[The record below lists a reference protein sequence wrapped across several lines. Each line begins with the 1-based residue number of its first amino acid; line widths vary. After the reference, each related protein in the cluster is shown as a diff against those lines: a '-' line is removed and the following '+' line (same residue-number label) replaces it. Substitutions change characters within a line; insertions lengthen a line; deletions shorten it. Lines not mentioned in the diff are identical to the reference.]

1 MEGMLLMI
9 KDTKVQIRL
18 SKEEREQI
26 MKYCLSKGVTL
37 SSEFREFMY
46 RLIIEDTVN
55 LLENRKNNI
64 RKELN

>member
-1 MEGMLLMI
+1 MI

-55 LLENRKNNI
+55 LLESRKNKT
-64 RKELN
+64 RRELK

>member
-46 RLIIEDTVN
+46 RLIIEDTVD
-55 LLENRKNNI
+55 LLERRKVN
-64 RKELN
+64 

>member
-1 MEGMLLMI
+1 MI

>member
-1 MEGMLLMI
+1 MEGMLLMT

-26 MKYCLSKGVTL
+26 MKYCFSKGVTL

-46 RLIIEDTVN
+46 KLIIEEKVA
-55 LLENRKNNI
+55 LLERRKVNE
-64 RKELN
+64 RKELK

>member
-1 MEGMLLMI
+1 MI

-37 SSEFREFMY
+37 SGEFREFMY
-46 RLIIEDTVN
+46 RLIIEDTVS
-55 LLENRKNNI
+55 LSENRKNNI

>member
-9 KDTKVQIRL
+9 KNTKVQIRL

-37 SSEFREFMY
+37 SSEFRELMY

-55 LLENRKNNI
+55 LLENRKDNI
-64 RKELN
+64 RKELK

>member
-1 MEGMLLMI
+1 MI

-46 RLIIEDTVN
+46 RLIIEDTVD
-55 LLENRKNNI
+55 LLERRKVNE
-64 RKELN
+64 RKELK

>member
-9 KDTKVQIRL
+9 KDTRVQIRL

-46 RLIIEDTVN
+46 RLIIEDTVD
-55 LLENRKNNI
+55 LLERRKVNE
-64 RKELN
+64 RKELK

>member
-1 MEGMLLMI
+1 
-9 KDTKVQIRL
+9 
-18 SKEEREQI
+18 

>member
-1 MEGMLLMI
+1 MLLMI

-18 SKEEREQI
+18 NKEEREQI

-46 RLIIEDTVN
+46 RLIIEDTVD
-55 LLENRKNNI
+55 LLERRKVNE
-64 RKELN
+64 RKELK

>member
-1 MEGMLLMI
+1 MI

-18 SKEEREQI
+18 NKEEREQI

-46 RLIIEDTVN
+46 RLIIEDTVD
-55 LLENRKNNI
+55 LLERRKVNE
-64 RKELN
+64 RKELK

>member
-1 MEGMLLMI
+1 MLLMI

-46 RLIIEDTVN
+46 RLIIEDTVD
-55 LLENRKNNI
+55 LIERRKVNE
-64 RKELN
+64 RKELK

>member
-1 MEGMLLMI
+1 MI

-46 RLIIEDTVN
+46 RLSIEDTVD
-55 LLENRKNNI
+55 LLERRKVNE
-64 RKELN
+64 RKELK

>member
-46 RLIIEDTVN
+46 RLSIEDTVD
-55 LLENRKNNI
+55 LLERRKVNE
-64 RKELN
+64 RKELK

>member
-1 MEGMLLMI
+1 MI
-9 KDTKVQIRL
+9 KNTKVQIRL

-37 SSEFREFMY
+37 SSEFRELMY

-55 LLENRKNNI
+55 LLENRKDNI
-64 RKELN
+64 RKELK

>member
-18 SKEEREQI
+18 NKEEREQI

-46 RLIIEDTVN
+46 RLIIEDTVD
-55 LLENRKNNI
+55 LLERRKVNE
-64 RKELN
+64 RKELK

>member
-46 RLIIEDTVN
+46 RLIIEDTVD
-55 LLENRKNNI
+55 LLERRKVNE
-64 RKELN
+64 RKELK

>member
-55 LLENRKNNI
+55 LLESRKNKT
-64 RKELN
+64 RRELK

>member
-1 MEGMLLMI
+1 MI

-46 RLIIEDTVN
+46 RLIIQDTVN
-55 LLENRKNNI
+55 LQESRKNNT
-64 RKELN
+64 RKELK

>member
-1 MEGMLLMI
+1 MI

-18 SKEEREQI
+18 IKEEREQI

-46 RLIIEDTVN
+46 RLIIGDKVN
-55 LLENRKNNI
+55 LL
-64 RKELN
+64 